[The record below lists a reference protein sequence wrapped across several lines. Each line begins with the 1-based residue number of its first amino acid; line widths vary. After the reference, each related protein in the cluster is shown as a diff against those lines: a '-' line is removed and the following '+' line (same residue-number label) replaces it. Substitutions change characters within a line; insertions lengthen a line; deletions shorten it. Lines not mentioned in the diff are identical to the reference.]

1 MQDMPTI
8 LPPPTVPLYNPQH
21 SLSHTRCISADPY
34 SEMSETEAAPA
45 TPIQEATPEK
55 VDQEKKVDEKTVD
68 VSPKNGGE
76 ETAAKPDDEEKSN
89 AVPDVAPPP
98 EDASTFYEFCAKDI
112 DGNEVS
118 MEKYRGHPTV
128 VVNVATNCGFT
139 KTNYKQL
146 NELYAKYE
154 EKGLRIAAFPCNQF
168 FSQESGCD
176 VDIKEFA
183 AKNNVQFD
191 MYSKID
197 VNGENAIPL
206 YKWLK
211 SKQGGILGFNSI
223 KWNFTKFLINK
234 DGIPIKRFGNPA
246 SDIEPDV
253 KALLPESSS

>member
-1 MQDMPTI
+1 
-8 LPPPTVPLYNPQH
+8 
-21 SLSHTRCISADPY
+21 
-34 SEMSETEAAPA
+34 
-45 TPIQEATPEK
+45 
-55 VDQEKKVDEKTVD
+55 
-68 VSPKNGGE
+68 
-76 ETAAKPDDEEKSN
+76 
-89 AVPDVAPPP
+89 
-98 EDASTFYEFCAKDI
+98 
-112 DGNEVS
+112 

-197 VNGENAIPL
+197 VNGL
-206 YKWLK
+206 
-211 SKQGGILGFNSI
+211 
-223 KWNFTKFLINK
+223 
-234 DGIPIKRFGNPA
+234 
-246 SDIEPDV
+246 
-253 KALLPESSS
+253 